1 MLSARRVPRV
11 GGDFQSLQCTEQ
23 ASLRKTKPGFFLYN
37 EKSPSLVNSGF
48 ILIGFSSDGEFN
60 SLRTMGSKR
69 PISVIQLMMNARAKA
84 RSMSVKAIEKCV
96 RPIKG
101 LLYNI

>member
-1 MLSARRVPRV
+1 MPRV
-11 GGDFQSLQCTEQ
+11 GGDFQSLQCTER

-37 EKSPSLVNSGF
+37 EKSCSLVNSGF

-69 PISVIQLMMNARAKA
+69 PISIIQLMMNARAKA
-84 RSMSVKAIEKCV
+84 CSMSVKAIEKCV